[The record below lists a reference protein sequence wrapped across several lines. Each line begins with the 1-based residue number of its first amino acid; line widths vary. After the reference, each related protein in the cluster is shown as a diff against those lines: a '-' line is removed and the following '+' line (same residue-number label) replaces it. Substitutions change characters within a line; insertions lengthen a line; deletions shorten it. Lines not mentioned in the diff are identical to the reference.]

1 MIKWACFES
10 ESIETAFE
18 TLQASWAIKIELEA
32 LPMTVGSR
40 STKSARGT
48 CLLLEVSLKNVPK
61 VLEPPELEP
70 ASWGGGGGPV
80 VR

>member
-1 MIKWACFES
+1 
-10 ESIETAFE
+10 
-18 TLQASWAIKIELEA
+18 
-32 LPMTVGSR
+32 MTVGSR